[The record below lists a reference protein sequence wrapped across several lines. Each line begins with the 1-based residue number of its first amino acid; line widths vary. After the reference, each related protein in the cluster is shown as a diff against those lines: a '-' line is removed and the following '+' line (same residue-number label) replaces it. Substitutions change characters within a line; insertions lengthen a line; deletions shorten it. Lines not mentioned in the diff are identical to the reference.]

1 MLVESSL
8 LQMMTRCALSQRDE
22 ADGLKGVCGFR
33 VSCFVFEKPKKG
45 NHFNTPSSFPRYFR
59 PNPQINM
66 KLAVLL
72 AVIQAAVAFHMGQI
86 GKCG

>member
-1 MLVESSL
+1 MLIESSL
-8 LQMMTRCALSQRDE
+8 LQMMTRCALSQRR
-22 ADGLKGVCGFR
+22 GLKGVRGFR
-33 VSCFVFEKPKKG
+33 VSCFVFEKTQKG
-45 NHFNTPSSFPRYFR
+45 QHFNTPSSFPRYFR